1 MEAPLP
7 KIYEDQK
14 SIKKEIPL
22 NNDIY
27 ILQIIN
33 KNDNLAFKVESKNIE
48 NLDYF
53 YEIKY
58 ELNDLYKL
66 SRYFRQFD
74 NFEEVIESL
83 KNNENIMKEKKSL
96 KSYELEFTNHSMALT
111 LNLYLMSGK
120 VESLNIQLNK
130 EKYNDKEII
139 FKLKEYI
146 KAIKNI
152 PEINNLI
159 EKYFYK
165 KENHLYKNKKIK
177 FIEKSNIIPKIEDFY
192 FIGNKI
198 CENLNKKEIKLTLK
212 FSALKNGDTSAEFHR
227 LCDNIGPN
235 ITIVQT
241 KDNLVFGGFTMNNWS
256 GNGPKKDNLAFLFNI
271 QNKKIYPIR
280 REENAIYCGNEWLSN
295 FFHGNGGLSSLHI
308 ANNFFSEMIINNTCN
323 LKDTSFEGFNSDYE
337 LNNGNQNFKI
347 LNLEIYEIN

>member
-1 MEAPLP
+1 M
-7 KIYEDQK
+7 
-14 SIKKEIPL
+14 
-22 NNDIY
+22 
-27 ILQIIN
+27 
-33 KNDNLAFKVESKNIE
+33 
-48 NLDYF
+48 
-53 YEIKY
+53 
-58 ELNDLYKL
+58 
-66 SRYFRQFD
+66 
-74 NFEEVIESL
+74 
-83 KNNENIMKEKKSL
+83 
-96 KSYELEFTNHSMALT
+96 NH
-111 LNLYLMSGK
+111 
-120 VESLNIQLNK
+120 QLNK

>member
-27 ILQIIN
+27 ILQIKN
-33 KNDNLAFKVESKNIE
+33 KNDNLTFKVESKNIE

-280 REENAIYCGNEWLSN
+280 REENAIYCGNGWLSN
-295 FFHGNGGLSSLHI
+295 FYHGKGGAASLHI
-308 ANNFFSEMIINNTCN
+308 ANNFFLNDNNTCD

-337 LNNGNQNFKI
+337 LNNGNLNFKI

>member
-96 KSYELEFTNHSMALT
+96 KSYELEFTNHSMTLT

-159 EKYFYK
+159 EK
-165 KENHLYKNKKIK
+165 HLYKNEKFN

-198 CENLNKKEIKLTLK
+198 CENLNKKEIKLALK

-241 KDNLVFGGFTMNNWS
+241 KDNLVFGGFTINNWS
-256 GNGPKKDNLAFLFNI
+256 GYGPKKDNLAFLFNI

-280 REENAIYCGNEWLSN
+280 REENAIYCGNGLLSN
-295 FFHGNGGLSSLHI
+295 FFNGKDGLSSLYI
-308 ANNFFSEMIINNTCN
+308 ADNFFLYNNNTCN

>member
-33 KNDNLAFKVESKNIE
+33 KNDNLTFKVESKNIE

-96 KSYELEFTNHSMALT
+96 KSYELEFTNHSMVLT

-159 EKYFYK
+159 EK
-165 KENHLYKNKKIK
+165 HLYKNEKFN

-280 REENAIYCGNEWLSN
+280 REENAIYCGNGWLSN
-295 FFHGNGGLSSLHI
+295 FYHGKGGAASLHI
-308 ANNFFSEMIINNTCN
+308 ANNFFLNNNNTCN

>member
-96 KSYELEFTNHSMALT
+96 KSYELEFTNHSMVLT

-241 KDNLVFGGFTMNNWS
+241 KDNLVFGGFTINNWS

-280 REENAIYCGNEWLSN
+280 REENAIYCGNGWLSN

-308 ANNFFSEMIINNTCN
+308 ANNFFLNNNNTCN